1 VNNGRSETN
10 ERAPERHV
18 RWRSSP
24 FGWELGGVLAGWLGR
39 RCLRL
44 VALFR
49 VVFAL
54 AFGVLLLLSF

>member
-1 VNNGRSETN
+1 MPRRLPSSDQRVGGQRP
-10 ERAPERHV
+10 R
-18 RWRSSP
+18 RSSLV
-24 FGWELGGVLAGWLGR
+24 GWQLGSAIVGWRDRLS
-39 RCLRL
+39 RL